1 MANIREV
8 LIEATK
14 IGGEIVMQYF
24 GHIRERD
31 ISYKE
36 TEFTDTTN
44 LVTEAD
50 TKSEAAIIETIQK
63 YFPDH
68 SFLAEE
74 SGTKSATSSPYRWII
89 DPLDGTTNFAH
100 GFPVFAIS
108 VALQFEGELVIG
120 AVYDPTRRE
129 FFFAQQGK
137 GAFLNGQQIKTSK
150 CSDLN
155 YAMLATGFP
164 YDVRMSAYGD
174 NLDYFTAFMLK
185 SQAVRRPG
193 SAALDLAYLA
203 CGRIDGFW
211 ELKLKPWDT
220 AAGVLLVREAGGIAE
235 NYRREHYN
243 VEDNDIVAAG
253 NRTILDQMHNVIDC
267 IGKDNRISC
276 IRESVLEK
284 LNKSLENE

>member
-14 IGGEIVMQYF
+14 LGGEIVMQYF
-24 GHIRERD
+24 GHIRDRD

-36 TEFTDTTN
+36 TELTDTTN
-44 LVTEAD
+44 IVTEAD
-50 TKSEAAIIETIQK
+50 TKSEEAIIDTIQK

-74 SGTKSATSSPYRWII
+74 SGIKNINNSPYCWII

-108 VALQFEGELVIG
+108 IALRYEGELAIG
-120 AVYDPTRRE
+120 AVFDPTRKE

-137 GAFLNGQQIKTSK
+137 GAYLNGQQIKTSK
-150 CSDLN
+150 CTDLN

-164 YDVRMSAYGD
+164 YDVRMSEYGD

-185 SQAVRRPG
+185 AQAVRRPG

-203 CGRIDGFW
+203 CGRFDGFW

-235 NYRREHYN
+235 NYLQQPYSIDDH
-243 VEDNDIVAAG
+243 DIVAAG
-253 NRTILDQMHNVIDC
+253 NRSVLDQMHNIIDK
-267 IGKDNRISC
+267 IGRENRISC
-276 IRESVLEK
+276 IRESVLQKLEK
-284 LNKSLENE
+284 K